1 MDLQNSKFPE
11 RIGLIADTHG
21 NADLLGRAIETLLY
35 NGADCLVHLG
45 DFCDSQNHG
54 DLRQIFSLLQRYQV
68 RTVKGNNDFRVEKML
83 QHKELCQYP
92 DKREQWLAFL
102 QQTPVVMRLGDVCYC
117 HSLPYDS
124 IRAFYEPVDTGGT
137 DRAAEVFDH
146 VADHVIFCGH
156 SHEPVLFR
164 SRDRVVTREQ
174 MHEQSTVLHCHQRYI
189 IIVGAGENS
198 ECAVFD
204 MNRSRYERILIP
216 APSRVEQA
224 DERAELRF

>member
-1 MDLQNSKFPE
+1 MKSQIPESPE

-21 NADLLGRAIETLLY
+21 NSELLY
-35 NGADCLVHLG
+35 KAIKALLRKGADCLVHLG

-54 DLRQIFSLLQRYQV
+54 DLQQVFSLLLRHRV
-68 RTVKGNNDFRVEKML
+68 WTVKGNNDFQVEKML
-83 QHKELCQYP
+83 QHKELRQYP
-92 DKREQWLAFL
+92 DKLEQWLAFL
-102 QQTPVVMRLGDVCYC
+102 QQTPIVIRLGDVCCC

-137 DRAAEVFDH
+137 ERAAEVFDQ

-156 SHEPVLFR
+156 SHDPVLFR
-164 SRDRVVTREQ
+164 CRNRVVTREH
-174 MHEQSTVLHCHQRYI
+174 MHGQSIVLHCHQRYI

-204 MNRSRYERILIP
+204 MNRLRYERILIP

>member
-1 MDLQNSKFPE
+1 MDLQKLKSPE

-21 NADLLGRAIETLLY
+21 NAELLGRALETLLH

-54 DLRQIFSLLQRYQV
+54 ELRRVFSLLQHYRV
-68 RTVKGNNDFRVEKML
+68 RAVKGNNDFQVEKML
-83 QHKELCQYP
+83 QHGELSQYA

-102 QQTPVVMRLGDVCYC
+102 QQTPIMMRLNNVCCC

-146 VADHVIFCGH
+146 VPDHVIFCGH
-156 SHEPVLFR
+156 SHDPVLFR
-164 SRDRVVTREQ
+164 SRNRVVTRQQ
-174 MHEQSTVLHCHQRYI
+174 MHAKSTVLLSDQRYI

-204 MNRSRYERILIP
+204 INRLRYERILIP

-224 DERAELRF
+224 DERAELRN